1 MTKLSIPKDRY
12 EQIVSAMLKNSAVSY
27 GSGKK
32 GFGSSAL
39 QVNGKIFAMLSST
52 GKFVVKLPRKRVD
65 SLVTARSG
73 ERFDPGHGRIM
84 KEWLQLEPT
93 SSADWL
99 ALAAEAMDFVASQR
113 QSTARTLALRDSEE
127 ET

>member
-1 MTKLSIPKDRY
+1 MTKPSISPKVRY
-12 EQIVSAMLKNSAVSY
+12 EQIVSAMLNNSAVTY

-39 QVNGKIFAMLSST
+39 QVNGKIFAMLSNT
-52 GKFVVKLPRKRVD
+52 GKFIVKLPRERVD

-84 KEWLQLEPT
+84 REWLQLEIT
-93 SSADWL
+93 SNEDWL
-99 ALAAEAMDFVASQR
+99 ALAAEAMNFVASKR
-113 QSTARTLALRDSEE
+113 
-127 ET
+127 